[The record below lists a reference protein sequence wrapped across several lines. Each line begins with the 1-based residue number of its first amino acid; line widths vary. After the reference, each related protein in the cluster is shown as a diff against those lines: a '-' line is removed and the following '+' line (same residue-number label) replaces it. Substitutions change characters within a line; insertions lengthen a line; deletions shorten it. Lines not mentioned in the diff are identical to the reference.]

1 MESGG
6 RPRHLRSRRPQR
18 HGRSRAG
25 HAGGRHPDPTGA
37 PRPAGLRLR
46 PLPRGLRSGVDR
58 PRRRSGAA
66 DLPGSHGQGHRRP
79 RSHVPVPRLRRATRV
94 RRDPPLAPVVPR
106 RRPHERRARHPPV
119 LASPRLGARPRH
131 HHRPLEGRV
140 VLLRPPRLA
149 HRSTT
154 ERRGDRCALRRV
166 TTSLR
171 PRPLRHPVRRP
182 HGGAA
187 PITGPP
193 PRWDRPH
200 GGTAPTPGRPHGR
213 ATPITRAP
221 PRWDRSHAGPPPRQG
236 RPHHRAAPKPGR
248 SYHRARPTPGHP
260 PPRRPRPAPTVGP
273 PPRRAAPPAGP
284 PPSPGRPHGGT
295 APTPGRPH
303 GRAAPI
309 TGPLPNR
316 AARIT
321 GHARRPATHHPA
333 ARFPLPPDTPGSF
346 SPTGRPC
353 ESAPSQAKLTFRI

>member
-1 MESGG
+1 MESWG

-193 PRWDRPH
+193 H

-213 ATPITRAP
+213 ATPITRPP
-221 PRWDRSHAGPPPRQG
+221 PRWDRPHAGPPPRQG
-236 RPHHRAAPKPGR
+236 HPHHQAAPTVGPLPRRAAPTPGRPHHRAAPRPGR

-260 PPRRPRPAPTVGP
+260 PPRRPVPAPTGHSGVILTNWTTL
-273 PPRRAAPPAGP
+273 RIRAIAGKTHFSYLIRNP
-284 PPSPGRPHGGT
+284 VHSVT
-295 APTPGRPH
+295 
-303 GRAAPI
+303 PI
-309 TGPLPNR
+309 TDDR
-316 AARIT
+316 HVR
-321 GHARRPATHHPA
+321 HRRRWSTTTNESCPPCPA
-333 ARFPLPPDTPGSF
+333 
-346 SPTGRPC
+346 
-353 ESAPSQAKLTFRI
+353 SAPSPPSVCSWPA